1 MKFNVNQQD
10 LQQALNY
17 CQGVI
22 EKRSTLPILSN
33 ILMNAE
39 KSNLILTATDLDLI
53 FIHKIQN
60 VEVME
65 EGKTTTTSSTMYDI
79 VRKLTSGKKIN
90 LTLTDASKLH
100 LESEKSIFNLNCMSA
115 SEFPLTDENFDEN
128 QFLIKSKQLLKL
140 LNKCKFSVSN
150 DETRHYLSG
159 IYFHQTEV
167 EDKNYLTAVATDS
180 HRMSISKIRLEK
192 QISFEPIILPKK
204 TVFQLCS
211 LLDNYDGEVKVSN
224 VKSKIKFELNN
235 SILISKLI
243 DGKFPN
249 YIQVIP
255 KNNNKKL
262 EIDLKL
268 FLDSVDRVASVSLD
282 KKDGVK
288 FDLSKDTLNLSVN
301 NTNSGDGKETLN
313 VKFDHQL
320 EISFNS
326 RYLIDVASQLDGEK
340 IELFLNDMG
349 SPALIKDPGDFD
361 SIFVVMPMK
370 G

>member
-10 LQQALNY
+10 LQQALSF

-33 ILMNAE
+33 ILLDAKNS
-39 KSNLILTATDLDLI
+39 KLTITATDLDLI
-53 FIHKIQN
+53 FIHQIN
-60 VEVME
+60 NIEILE
-65 EGKTTTTSSTMYDI
+65 EGKTTTTSSIMYDI
-79 VRKLTSGKKIN
+79 VRKFSSGKKIN
-90 LTLTDASKLH
+90 LTLTDKNKLH

-115 SEFPLTDENFDEN
+115 SEFPLTDENFN
-128 QFLIKSKQLLKL
+128 QNEFLIKSKQLLKL

-180 HRMSISKIRLEK
+180 HRMSISKIRLDK
-192 QISFEPIILPKK
+192 KIDFEPIILPKK
-204 TVFQLCS
+204 TIFQLCS
-211 LLDNYDGEVKVSN
+211 LLDNYDGDVKISN
-224 VKSKIKFELNN
+224 IKSKIKFELNN

-255 KNNNKKL
+255 KNNQKKL

-268 FLDSVDRVASVSLD
+268 FLGFCR
-282 KKDGVK
+282 
-288 FDLSKDTLNLSVN
+288 
-301 NTNSGDGKETLN
+301 
-313 VKFDHQL
+313 
-320 EISFNS
+320 
-326 RYLIDVASQLDGEK
+326 
-340 IELFLNDMG
+340 
-349 SPALIKDPGDFD
+349 
-361 SIFVVMPMK
+361 
-370 G
+370 